1 MPTNGLYSEVEL
13 LVDDG
18 APIELGTTETIV
30 SVPNVTVTR
39 TGTDDGVE
47 LEVIDKSGSTHATI
61 KDAAITDVTA
71 TVDQTTGTPAVSV
84 ETGGTPNQ
92 RTIALAFSGLKG
104 ETGERGE
111 QGEQGIQ
118 GPKGDTGEQGPQG
131 IQGETGPQGERG
143 PKGEQGE
150 QGEQGDDYVLTAAD
164 KTEIA
169 QQATT
174 LIGDATTTAHGLMSA
189 ADKSK
194 LAGIEAG
201 AQVND
206 IEHVK
211 LGGTELTVTDKAV
224 NVGVGDGLRTSDG
237 AIHARSYYTYETVG
251 DTEYLTHVM
260 EIEED

>member
-1 MPTNGLYSEVEL
+1 MPINGLYSEVEL

-71 TVDQTTGTPAVSV
+71 TVDQTTGTPAVTV

-92 RTIALAFSGLKG
+92 RTIAFAFSGIKG
-104 ETGERGE
+104 ETGE

-118 GPKGDTGEQGPQG
+118 GPKGDKGEQGPQG

-150 QGEQGDDYVLTAAD
+150 RGEQGDDYVLTAAD

-174 LIGDATTTAHGLMSA
+174 LIGDATTTAHGLMTA

-194 LAGIEAG
+194 LNGIEAG

-206 IEHVK
+206 IEHVT
-211 LGGTELTVTDKAV
+211 LNGTELAVTDKTV
-224 NVGVGDGLRTSDG
+224 DVGVGYGLRASDG

-251 DTEYLTHVM
+251 DVECLTHVI